1 MDDRLPHRPAFD
13 LTSRL
18 VPILAAL
25 FVLGVGA
32 LCQFVVVRPML
43 ERAPALSIAAEAELV
58 LWLLISTSAVV
69 AALLS
74 SLALSSQRRPLHDL
88 AAQIGVSGVVGAPT
102 PLALPEVGPAA
113 LFQVVTRYNALVEM
127 VLRSS
132 DALRSDAA
140 LAHARASSEEELSSL
155 VLSHVPSGILA
166 VDARGRVVRANEA
179 ALRILDL
186 TMDALDGEELAGVL
200 GESHPLVEAT
210 RHDVLRDEFQVS
222 QGQHPRVLGVSS
234 GILRDAAGQAA
245 GHVLVFAD
253 LTDLRHLEQQL
264 QMKERLASLGQVAAG
279 LAHEIRNPLG
289 ALRGFIELLERRL
302 DEPERARPLF
312 AKVLREADTLS
323 QVVGD
328 FLAFARPAPP
338 RRETIDVQSL
348 LEEACEAGATAAGV
362 EGLHTQILV
371 DADARVLLADA
382 VQLRRAL
389 VNFVLN
395 ACQATGAGGQVR
407 LRAERRQAV
416 LRLAVEDDGPG
427 VPKEQRLDVV
437 TPFFTTKRGGTGL
450 GLAVAHQIARAHDGE
465 LQIEDVE
472 GGGARF
478 VLELP
483 APEP

>member
-1 MDDRLPHRPAFD
+1 M
-13 LTSRL
+13 
-18 VPILAAL
+18 PILAAL

-328 FLAFARPAPP
+328 FLAFCPACTAAARDHRCPEPARGGVRGRGHGGRCRGPAHPDP
-338 RRETIDVQSL
+338 RRRRR
-348 LEEACEAGATAAGV
+348 ARAAGRRGTAAP
-362 EGLHTQILV
+362 
-371 DADARVLLADA
+371 
-382 VQLRRAL
+382 
-389 VNFVLN
+389 
-395 ACQATGAGGQVR
+395 
-407 LRAERRQAV
+407 
-416 LRLAVEDDGPG
+416 GPG
-427 VPKEQRLDVV
+427 QFRAQCLPGHGCRGPGEAAGR
-437 TPFFTTKRGGTGL
+437 TPP
-450 GLAVAHQIARAHDGE
+450 
-465 LQIEDVE
+465 
-472 GGGARF
+472 GGA
-478 VLELP
+478 
-483 APEP
+483 APRGRG